1 MNWEHII
8 CTAPIVAAIICI
20 IWLLVYFL
28 VWVIQ
33 ILYVP
38 KERERGMYEKPTR
51 PEDKIYNKQ
60 PGEAY
65 TDVRIIN
72 AYDSSKAETVR
83 PAKFYRVVD
92 GRIVKE
98 DQ

>member
-1 MNWEHII
+1 MNWEQII
-8 CTAPIVAAIICI
+8 RAAPIVAAIICV
-20 IWLLVYFL
+20 IWLLVYLL
-28 VWVIQ
+28 VWLIQ
-33 ILYVP
+33 MLYVP
-38 KERERGMYEKPTR
+38 KERERGMYEKQTR
-51 PEDKIYNKQ
+51 PEEKIYNKQ

-72 AYDSSKAETVR
+72 AYDNSKAETVR